1 MSAYPDSFPYTYDG
15 LVNWSPKLRSH
26 SLVWRPLPQ
35 GRHAEVGVEVQG
47 EDGPLDA
54 DTIRCEVVLDPDF
67 DAAETT
73 DLSTPP
79 AGEVIATFE
88 NDDIVRKDVGIYTV
102 TLTPAHT
109 RERGNITVNW
119 TYTVA
124 GVDSGFVD
132 HLRITEYM
140 PTYHALRDWEQG
152 TVDTVMFMLGDMFD
166 STDGGP
172 NLQETYQAKFGP
184 ERVAQLFKV
193 ATTRLNT
200 IGFPITNY
208 TVGTSDNQE
217 VHSNLRGILTIGL
230 YIEVIRHLIRSYV
243 EQPEFRNQQIN
254 YTDRRDYMNRW
265 QSVLA
270 DELRDYDKNVRMAKR
285 SLLNLS
291 GGSLLVSGGIYGS
304 ARGIFKGV
312 HGMQQRSARF
322 WPAAPV
328 VAGVVGGTWR

>member
-1 MSAYPDSFPYTYDG
+1 MSTNPETFPYTYDG

-35 GRHAEVGVEVQG
+35 GRHAEVGVEVHG
-47 EDGPLDA
+47 EAGPVDA
-54 DTIRCEVVLDPDF
+54 DTIRCEVVRDPDF
-67 DAAETT
+67 DAAETQ
-73 DLSTPP
+73 DISVPP

-88 NDDIVRKDVGIYTV
+88 NDDIVRQGIGIYTV
-102 TLTPAHT
+102 TLNPAHT
-109 RERGNITVNW
+109 RERGNVIVRW
-119 TYTVA
+119 TYTVE

-140 PTYHALRDWEQG
+140 PTYHGLRDWEQG
-152 TVDTVMFMLGDMFD
+152 AVDTVMFMLGDLFD

-184 ERVAQLFKV
+184 ERVAQLLQV
-193 ATTRLNT
+193 AVTRINT
-200 IGFPITNY
+200 IGFPVTNY
-208 TVGTSDNQE
+208 TVGNAPDRPE
-217 VHSNLRGILTIGL
+217 VHQNLRGIVTLGL
-230 YIEVIRHLIRSYV
+230 YIEVLRHLIRSYV

-265 QSVLA
+265 QSVLQ

-285 SLLNLS
+285 SLLNL
-291 GGSLLVSGGIYGS
+291 GRGSLLVSGGIYGS
-304 ARGIFKGV
+304 GRGIFKGV
-312 HGMQQRSARF
+312 YGMQARSARF

-328 VAGVVGGTWR
+328 VAGIVGGR